1 MRSVNIVILMGHLT
15 RDPELRSTA
24 NGQPVATFSIATNR
38 VWTTSA
44 GQRQE
49 ATDFHDLV
57 AWGRL
62 AEICSQQLTKGC
74 AIHVVGRLH
83 QRSWTT
89 PEGIKKHKTEIVI
102 NELNIVFRKNG
113 PLGADGVSGMEGG
126 EMESVPTDMS
136 ASYDQGEMDLDSAEL
151 PGSDDQKV

>member
-1 MRSVNIVILMGHLT
+1 MRSVNIVVLMGHLT
-15 RDPELRSTA
+15 RDPELRRTA

-83 QRSWTT
+83 QRSWTS
-89 PEGIKKHKTEIVI
+89 PDGVKKHKTEIVI

-113 PLGADGVSGMEGG
+113 APMGSDS
-126 EMESVPTDMS
+126 
-136 ASYDQGEMDLDSAEL
+136 DLDSVPMDADHYEGGDIDLDSVEL
-151 PGSDDQKV
+151 PGSEDQKV

>member
-15 RDPELRSTA
+15 RDPELRQTA

-49 ATDFHDLV
+49 STDFHDLV

-113 PLGADGVSGMEGG
+113 VPGSEGGMESLSVAQDNQDDLYAGAD
-126 EMESVPTDMS
+126 
-136 ASYDQGEMDLDSAEL
+136 MDLDSVGL
-151 PGSDDQKV
+151 PGEDDQKV

>member
-15 RDPELRSTA
+15 RDPELRQTA

-49 ATDFHDLV
+49 STDFHDLV

-113 PLGADGVSGMEGG
+113 VPGSEGGMESLSAGQDNQDDLYAGAD
-126 EMESVPTDMS
+126 
-136 ASYDQGEMDLDSAEL
+136 MDLDSVGL
-151 PGSDDQKV
+151 PGEDDQKV

>member
-15 RDPELRSTA
+15 RDPELRQTA

-49 ATDFHDLV
+49 STDFHDLV

-89 PEGIKKHKTEIVI
+89 PEGVKKHKTEIVI

-113 PLGADGVSGMEGG
+113 APMGEGGLDTMSVSQDDLYAGAD
-126 EMESVPTDMS
+126 
-136 ASYDQGEMDLDSAEL
+136 MDLDSVGL
-151 PGSDDQKV
+151 PGDDDQKV

>member
-15 RDPELRSTA
+15 RDPELRRTA

-89 PEGIKKHKTEIVI
+89 PEGVKKHKTEIVI

-113 PLGADGVSGMEGG
+113 ALGGDVDMDAAPMDGDHYEGG
-126 EMESVPTDMS
+126 DI
-136 ASYDQGEMDLDSAEL
+136 DLDSVEL
-151 PGSDDQKV
+151 PGSEDQKV

>member
-1 MRSVNIVILMGHLT
+1 MGHLT
-15 RDPELRSTA
+15 RDPELRQTA

-49 ATDFHDLV
+49 STDFHDLV

-62 AEICSQQLTKGC
+62 AEICAQQLTKGC
-74 AIHVVGRLH
+74 AIHVIGRLH

-89 PEGIKKHKTEIVI
+89 PEGVKKHKTEIVI

-113 PLGADGVSGMEGG
+113 TPGSVAPSAEGG
-126 EMESVPTDMS
+126 ENTAAS
-136 ASYDQGEMDLDSAEL
+136 AQQEDFAPSDMDLDSAGL
-151 PGSDDQKV
+151 PGDDDQKV

>member
-15 RDPELRSTA
+15 RDPELRRTA

-89 PEGIKKHKTEIVI
+89 PEGVKKHKTEIVI

-113 PLGADGVSGMEGG
+113 APNSGEGD
-126 EMESVPTDMS
+126 MESMTSEEGHYESGDI
-136 ASYDQGEMDLDSAEL
+136 DLDSVEL
-151 PGSDDQKV
+151 PGSEDQKV

>member
-15 RDPELRSTA
+15 RDPELRQTA

-49 ATDFHDLV
+49 STDFHDLV

-113 PLGADGVSGMEGG
+113 APGSEGGMDSLSISSDQHDNQDDLYAGAD
-126 EMESVPTDMS
+126 
-136 ASYDQGEMDLDSAEL
+136 MDLDSVGL
-151 PGSDDQKV
+151 PGDDDQKV

>member
-15 RDPELRSTA
+15 RDPELRQTA

-49 ATDFHDLV
+49 STDFHDLV

-89 PEGIKKHKTEIVI
+89 PEGVKKHNTEIVI

-113 PLGADGVSGMEGG
+113 APMGEGGLDTMSVSQDDLYAGAD
-126 EMESVPTDMS
+126 
-136 ASYDQGEMDLDSAEL
+136 MDLDSVGL
-151 PGSDDQKV
+151 PGDDDQKV

>member
-15 RDPELRSTA
+15 RDPELRRTA

-89 PEGIKKHKTEIVI
+89 PEGVKKHKTEIVI

-113 PLGADGVSGMEGG
+113 APNGDAELEGVTMSTENY
-126 EMESVPTDMS
+126 ESS
-136 ASYDQGEMDLDSAEL
+136 EIDLDSVEL
-151 PGSDDQKV
+151 PGSEDQKV

>member
-15 RDPELRSTA
+15 RDPELRQTA

-49 ATDFHDLV
+49 STDFHDLV

-62 AEICSQQLTKGC
+62 AEICAQQLTKGC
-74 AIHVVGRLH
+74 AIHVIGRLH

-89 PEGIKKHKTEIVI
+89 PEGVKKHKTEIVI

-113 PLGADGVSGMEGG
+113 APTPATTEGDGSAAAQEDFA
-126 EMESVPTDMS
+126 PTD
-136 ASYDQGEMDLDSAEL
+136 MDLDSAGL
-151 PGSDDQKV
+151 PGDDDQKV

>member
-15 RDPELRSTA
+15 RDPELRRTA

-89 PEGIKKHKTEIVI
+89 PEGVKKHKTEIVI

-113 PLGADGVSGMEGG
+113 ALGSDTELEAVPMSEEHYQGG
-126 EMESVPTDMS
+126 DI
-136 ASYDQGEMDLDSAEL
+136 DLDSVEL
-151 PGSDDQKV
+151 PGSEDQKV

>member
-15 RDPELRSTA
+15 RDPELRQTA

-49 ATDFHDLV
+49 STDFHDLV

-113 PLGADGVSGMEGG
+113 VPGSEGGMDSLSVVQDNQDDLYAGAD
-126 EMESVPTDMS
+126 
-136 ASYDQGEMDLDSAEL
+136 MDLDSVGL
-151 PGSDDQKV
+151 PGEDDQKV

>member
-15 RDPELRSTA
+15 RDPELRKTA

-38 VWTTSA
+38 VWTTST

-62 AEICSQQLTKGC
+62 AEICSQQLSKGC

-89 PEGIKKHKTEIVI
+89 PEGVKKHKTEIVI

-113 PLGADGVSGMEGG
+113 APINGDTELETVTIQSDDYA
-126 EMESVPTDMS
+126 PT
-136 ASYDQGEMDLDSAEL
+136 EMDLDSTEL
-151 PGSDDQKV
+151 PGSEDQKV

>member
-15 RDPELRSTA
+15 RDPELRQTA

-49 ATDFHDLV
+49 STDFHDLV

-89 PEGIKKHKTEIVI
+89 PEGVKKHKTEIVI

-113 PLGADGVSGMEGG
+113 MPGSEGGMENISLGQ
-126 EMESVPTDMS
+126 DNQDDLYAS
-136 ASYDQGEMDLDSAEL
+136 ADMDLDSVGL
-151 PGSDDQKV
+151 PGDDDQKV